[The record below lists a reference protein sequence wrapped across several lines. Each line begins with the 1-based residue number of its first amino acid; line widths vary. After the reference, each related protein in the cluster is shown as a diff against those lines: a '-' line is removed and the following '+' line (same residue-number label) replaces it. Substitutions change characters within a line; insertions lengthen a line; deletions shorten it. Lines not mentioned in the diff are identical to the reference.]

1 MLTLGIETSCDE
13 TSVAVV
19 GDGRKVLSNLIHS
32 QVDVH
37 SEFGGVVPEL
47 AARDHLERLPHLLD
61 VALDQAGIKPSDLD
75 LLAVTRGPGL
85 VGCLLVGVGVGE
97 GLAAAWSKPLTG
109 VNHLWGHIYAA
120 MLSRGDLEPPLLGL
134 VVSGAH
140 SDLVRMPEHG
150 RFEVIGRTRD
160 DAAGEAF
167 DKAARMLG
175 LGYPGGPALD
185 KLARTGDARRQ
196 KLPQPSLAGLEYSFS
211 GLKTA
216 LLYRL
221 RDLGESVTPQDKAD
235 LAASFER
242 SVVESLLEK
251 LDQALSAS
259 PYPEVVVSGGV
270 AANTLLRKRAT
281 EVVGTRARLT
291 MPPLEL
297 CTDNAAMIAAA
308 GYFSQFTSPPRGEDE
323 SSYFTSPPR
332 EEVESRYFT
341 SPPHGEDESS
351 YFTSPPR
358 GEVESR
364 LRLSGGAVGPV
375 LVDPSLGW

>member
-1 MLTLGIETSCDE
+1 MSLTLGIETSCDE

-19 GDGRKVLSNLIHS
+19 EDGRKVLANVIHS
-32 QVDVH
+32 QVDLH
-37 SEFGGVVPEL
+37 KGFGGVVPEL
-47 AARDHLERLPHLLD
+47 AARDHLERLPGLLD
-61 VALDQAGIKPSDLD
+61 LALEKASVQPADLD
-75 LLAVTRGPGL
+75 LVAVTRGPGL

-97 GLAAAWSKPLTG
+97 GLAAAWDKPLTG

-120 MLSRGDLEPPLLGL
+120 MLSRPDLEPPLLGL

-150 RFEVIGRTRD
+150 RFVVLGRTRD

-175 LGYPGGPALD
+175 LGFPGGPALD
-185 KLARTGDARRQ
+185 RLARKGDPDRRP
-196 KLPQPSLAGLEYSFS
+196 LPRPSLPGLEYSFS

-221 RDLGESVTPQDKAD
+221 RDLGDSVTEQDRAD
-235 LAASFER
+235 LAAAFER

-251 LDQALSAS
+251 LDRALDDQPAT
-259 PYPEVVVSGGV
+259 EVVVAGGV
-270 AANTLLRKRAT
+270 AANTLLRRRAG
-281 EVVGTRARLT
+281 EVVGHRARLT

-308 GYFSQFTSPPRGEDE
+308 GY
-323 SSYFTSPPR
+323 Y
-332 EEVESRYFT
+332 
-341 SPPHGEDESS
+341 
-351 YFTSPPR
+351 
-358 GEVESR
+358 
-364 LRLSGGAVGPV
+364 GARHAAD
-375 LVDPSLGW
+375 VDPSLSW

>member
-1 MLTLGIETSCDE
+1 MGRYPLPLVLGIETSCDE

-19 GDGRKVLSNLIHS
+19 EDGRRVLSNLIHS
-32 QVDVH
+32 QIELHKD
-37 SEFGGVVPEL
+37 FGGVVPEL
-47 AARDHLERLPHLLD
+47 AARDHLERLPDLVDL
-61 VALDQAGIKPSDLD
+61 ALERAGLKPTDLN
-75 LLAVTRGPGL
+75 LVAVTRGPGL
-85 VGCLLVGVGVGE
+85 AGCLLVGVGVGE
-97 GLAAAWSKPLTG
+97 GLASAWRHPIIG

-120 MLSRGDLEPPLLGL
+120 MLARQDLQPPLLGL

-185 KLARTGDARRQ
+185 RLARTGDASRQ
-196 KLPQPSLAGLEYSFS
+196 PLPKPSLPGLEYSFS

-251 LDQALSAS
+251 LHLALEAT
-259 PYPEVVVSGGV
+259 PTAEVVVCGGV
-270 AANTLLRKRAT
+270 AANTLLRERAA
-281 EVVGTRARLT
+281 EVVGSRARLT
-291 MPPLEL
+291 MPPLDL

-308 GYFSQFTSPPRGEDE
+308 GYFSSPPRGEAE
-323 SSYFTSPPR
+323 PAPI
-332 EEVESRYFT
+332 EVN
-341 SPPHGEDESS
+341 
-351 YFTSPPR
+351 
-358 GEVESR
+358 
-364 LRLSGGAVGPV
+364 
-375 LVDPSLGW
+375 PSLGWDS

>member
-13 TSVAVV
+13 TSASVV
-19 GDGRKVLSNLIHS
+19 EDGRKVLANVIHS
-32 QVDVH
+32 QVDLH
-37 SEFGGVVPEL
+37 RDFGGVVPEL
-47 AARDHLERLPHLLD
+47 AARDHLERLPGLLD
-61 VALDQAGIKPSDLD
+61 LALETAGVQPSDLD

-85 VGCLLVGVGVGE
+85 VGCLLVGVGMAD
-97 GLAAAWSKPLTG
+97 GLAAAWNKPLTG

-120 MLSRGDLEPPLLGL
+120 MLSNPELEPPLLGL

-175 LGYPGGPALD
+175 LGFPGGPALD
-185 KLARTGDARRQ
+185 RLARQGNPDRQ
-196 KLPQPSLAGLEYSFS
+196 PLPKPSLPGLEYSFS

-221 RDLGESVTPQDKAD
+221 RDLGEAVTELDRAD
-235 LAASFER
+235 LAAAFER

-251 LDQALSAS
+251 LDRALDESRAT
-259 PYPEVVVSGGV
+259 EVVVAGGV
-270 AANTLLRKRAT
+270 AANTLLRRRAA
-281 EVVGTRARLT
+281 EVVGNRARLT
-291 MPPLEL
+291 VPPLEL

-308 GYFSQFTSPPRGEDE
+308 GF
-323 SSYFTSPPR
+323 
-332 EEVESRYFT
+332 
-341 SPPHGEDESS
+341 HGGRRVAD
-351 YFTSPPR
+351 
-358 GEVESR
+358 
-364 LRLSGGAVGPV
+364 
-375 LVDPSLGW
+375 VDPSLGWSA

>member
-1 MLTLGIETSCDE
+1 M
-13 TSVAVV
+13 
-19 GDGRKVLSNLIHS
+19 LSNVIHS

-37 SEFGGVVPEL
+37 KEFGGVVPEL
-47 AARDHLERLPHLLD
+47 AARDHLERLPGLIDRAFEEASVLPGD
-61 VALDQAGIKPSDLD
+61 VD

-97 GLAAAWSKPLTG
+97 GLAAAWRKPLTG

-120 MLSRGDLEPPLLGL
+120 MISRPDLEPPLLGL

-140 SDLVRMPEHG
+140 SDLVRMPEHA
-150 RFEVIGRTRD
+150 RFGVIGRTRD

-175 LGYPGGPALD
+175 IGFPGGPALD
-185 KLARTGDARRQ
+185 RLARRGDPKRQ
-196 KLPQPSLAGLEYSFS
+196 PLPKPSLPGLEFSFS

-221 RDLGESVTPQDKAD
+221 RELGDSITDQDRAD

-251 LDQALSAS
+251 LDAALDQHPVA
-259 PYPEVVVSGGV
+259 EVVVAGGV
-270 AANTLLRKRAT
+270 AANSLLRRRAS
-281 EVVGTRARLT
+281 EVVAGRARLT

-308 GYFSQFTSPPRGEDE
+308 GFYAERRAAD
-323 SSYFTSPPR
+323 
-332 EEVESRYFT
+332 
-341 SPPHGEDESS
+341 
-351 YFTSPPR
+351 
-358 GEVESR
+358 
-364 LRLSGGAVGPV
+364 
-375 LVDPSLGW
+375 VDPSLGWSS

>member
-1 MLTLGIETSCDE
+1 VALTLGIETSCDE
-13 TSVAVV
+13 SSVALVE
-19 GDGRKVLSNLIHS
+19 DGRRVLSNVIHT

-37 SEFGGVVPEL
+37 KAFGGVVPEL
-47 AARDHLERLPHLLD
+47 AARDHLERLPALIDLAFERAGAKPAD
-61 VALDQAGIKPSDLD
+61 VD

-97 GLAAAWSKPLTG
+97 GLAAAWGTPLTG

-120 MLSRGDLEPPLLGL
+120 MLSRQDLEPPLLGL

-140 SDLVRMPEHG
+140 SDLVRMPAHG
-150 RFEVIGRTRD
+150 RFQVIGRTRD

-175 LGYPGGPALD
+175 LGFPGGPALD
-185 KLARTGDARRQ
+185 RLARKGDPNRQ
-196 KLPQPSLAGLEYSFS
+196 PLPRPSLEGLEYSFS

-221 RDLGESVTPQDKAD
+221 RDLGDSVTEHDRAD

-251 LDQALSAS
+251 LDKALDGE
-259 PYPEVVVSGGV
+259 PCQEVVIAGGV
-270 AANTLLRKRAT
+270 AANTLLRRRAA
-281 EVVGTRARLT
+281 EVVGDRARLT
-291 MPPLEL
+291 MPPPEL

-308 GYFSQFTSPPRGEDE
+308 GFY
-323 SSYFTSPPR
+323 
-332 EEVESRYFT
+332 
-341 SPPHGEDESS
+341 
-351 YFTSPPR
+351 
-358 GEVESR
+358 
-364 LRLSGGAVGPV
+364 GARRDAE
-375 LVDPSLGW
+375 VDPSLGWS

>member
-1 MLTLGIETSCDE
+1 MRLALTLGIETSCDE

-19 GDGRKVLSNLIHS
+19 QDGRKVLSNVIHS
-32 QVDVH
+32 QVDLH
-37 SEFGGVVPEL
+37 KDFGGVVPEL
-47 AARDHLERLPHLLD
+47 AARDHLERLPSLLD
-61 VALDQAGIKPSDLD
+61 LALDNANIKPSDLD
-75 LLAVTRGPGL
+75 LIAVTRGPGL
-85 VGCLLVGVGVGE
+85 AGCLLVGVGVGE

-109 VNHLWGHIYAA
+109 VNHLWGHTYAA
-120 MLSRGDLEPPLLGL
+120 MLAQPDLQPPLLGL

-185 KLARTGDARRQ
+185 RLARTGDPKRRP
-196 KLPQPSLAGLEYSFS
+196 LPRPSLEGLEYSFS

-221 RDLGESVTPQDKAD
+221 RDLGGSLTEQDRAD
-235 LAASFER
+235 LAAAFEH

-251 LDQALSAS
+251 LDQALTAS
-259 PYPEVVVSGGV
+259 QSQEGVVCGGV
-270 AANTLLRKRAT
+270 AANTLLRKRSE
-281 EVVGTRARLT
+281 EVVAGRARLT
-291 MPPLEL
+291 MPPLDL

-308 GYFSQFTSPPRGEDE
+308 GYSTSPLA
-323 SSYFTSPPR
+323 
-332 EEVESRYFT
+332 
-341 SPPHGEDESS
+341 
-351 YFTSPPR
+351 
-358 GEVESR
+358 GEVGRSP
-364 LRLSGGAVGPV
+364 GGAFRPAV
-375 LVDPSLGW
+375 VDPSLSW

>member
-1 MLTLGIETSCDE
+1 VALTLGIETSCDE

-19 GDGRKVLSNLIHS
+19 VDGRQVLSNVIHS
-32 QVDVH
+32 QVELH
-37 SEFGGVVPEL
+37 KEFGGVVPEL
-47 AARDHLERLPHLLD
+47 AARDHLERLPQLLD
-61 VALDQAGIKPSDLD
+61 LALEQAGAKPSDID
-75 LLAVTRGPGL
+75 LIAVTRGPGL
-85 VGCLLVGVGVGE
+85 AGCLLVGVGVGE
-97 GLAAAWSKPLTG
+97 GLSAAWSTPLTG
-109 VNHLWGHIYAA
+109 VNHLWGHIYSA
-120 MLSRGDLEPPLLGL
+120 MLTRPDLEPPLLGL

-150 RFEVIGRTRD
+150 RFEVMGRTRD

-185 KLARTGDARRQ
+185 RLARTGDARRQ
-196 KLPQPSLAGLEYSFS
+196 PLPQPSLKGLEYSFS

-221 RDLGESVTPQDKAD
+221 RDLGDKLTPEDKAD

-251 LDQALSAS
+251 LDKALSQS
-259 PYPEVVVSGGV
+259 PYGEVVVSGGV
-270 AANTLLRKRAT
+270 AANTLLRKRAA

-297 CTDNAAMIAAA
+297 CTDNAAMIASA
-308 GYFSQFTSPPRGEDE
+308 GYLTSPLA
-323 SSYFTSPPR
+323 
-332 EEVESRYFT
+332 
-341 SPPHGEDESS
+341 
-351 YFTSPPR
+351 
-358 GEVESR
+358 GEVAR
-364 LRLSGGAVGPV
+364 RAGGGVDPGPV
-375 LVDPSLGW
+375 EVDPSLGWER

>member
-1 MLTLGIETSCDE
+1 MQSRSLTLGIETSCDE

-19 GDGRKVLSNLIHS
+19 EDGRRILSNVIHS
-32 QVDVH
+32 QVDLH
-37 SEFGGVVPEL
+37 KEFGGVVPEL
-47 AARDHLERLPHLLD
+47 AARDHLERLPHLLEMA
-61 VALDQAGIKPSDLD
+61 VKKAGIETDDVD

-120 MLSRGDLEPPLLGL
+120 MLTRPDLEPPLLGL

-140 SDLVRMPEHG
+140 SDLVRMPAHG
-150 RFEVIGRTRD
+150 RFQVIGRTRD

-175 LGYPGGPALD
+175 LGFPGGPALD
-185 KLARTGDARRQ
+185 RLARKGEPKRQ
-196 KLPQPSLAGLEYSFS
+196 PLPRPSLPGLEYSFS

-221 RDLGESVTPQDKAD
+221 RDLGDSVTDQDRAD
-235 LAASFER
+235 LAAAFEQ

-251 LDQALSAS
+251 LDRALEAE
-259 PYPEVVVSGGV
+259 PVEDVVVAGGV
-270 AANTLLRKRAT
+270 AANSLLRRRAA
-281 EVVGTRARLT
+281 EVVGKRARLT
-291 MPPLEL
+291 MPSLEL

-308 GYFSQFTSPPRGEDE
+308 GYFTSPLA
-323 SSYFTSPPR
+323 
-332 EEVESRYFT
+332 
-341 SPPHGEDESS
+341 
-351 YFTSPPR
+351 
-358 GEVESR
+358 GEVGR
-364 LRLSGGAVGPV
+364 RSGGEFRPAV
-375 LVDPSLGW
+375 VDPSLGWD

>member
-1 MLTLGIETSCDE
+1 MALTLGIETSCDE

-19 GDGRKVLSNLIHS
+19 EDGRRVRSNVIHS
-32 QVDVH
+32 QVDLH
-37 SEFGGVVPEL
+37 KQFGGVVPEL
-47 AARDHLERLPHLLD
+47 AARDHLERLPHLVDL
-61 VALDQAGIKPSDLD
+61 ALENASVKPTDLD
-75 LLAVTRGPGL
+75 LIAVTRGPGL
-85 VGCLLVGVGVGE
+85 AGCLLVGVGVGE

-120 MLSRGDLEPPLLGL
+120 MLTQPDLKPPLLGL

-185 KLARTGDARRQ
+185 RLARSGDPRRQ
-196 KLPQPSLAGLEYSFS
+196 PLPKPSLQGLEYSFS

-221 RDLGESVTPQDKAD
+221 RDLGEAAGRAERAD
-235 LAASFER
+235 LAAAFEQ

-251 LDQALSAS
+251 
-259 PYPEVVVSGGV
+259 
-270 AANTLLRKRAT
+270 
-281 EVVGTRARLT
+281 
-291 MPPLEL
+291 
-297 CTDNAAMIAAA
+297 
-308 GYFSQFTSPPRGEDE
+308 
-323 SSYFTSPPR
+323 
-332 EEVESRYFT
+332 
-341 SPPHGEDESS
+341 
-351 YFTSPPR
+351 
-358 GEVESR
+358 
-364 LRLSGGAVGPV
+364 
-375 LVDPSLGW
+375 